1 MIQKLPYR
9 FKFTLRDNY
18 NFNYKVVIDV
28 LWIDS
33 KPVLQAVDTATAF
46 QAARFLKDISA
57 KCAWNTLR
65 NCWIN
70 TYQEPPKYITY
81 NAGKNFTSTEF

>member
-1 MIQKLPYR
+1 MLALLNQAGHKVEAGILEYLTKYYHQCQITQKSPYR

-18 NFNYKVVIDV
+18 NFNYEVVIDV

-46 QAARFLKDISA
+46 QAARFLKDMSA
-57 KCAWNTLR
+57 KCA
-65 NCWIN
+65 
-70 TYQEPPKYITY
+70 
-81 NAGKNFTSTEF
+81 